1 MLRTHYFVI
10 TPEVRT
16 DETVHALRRGWMR
29 SIPHERLHF
38 CVASG
43 SDSAHLGQPTMLLL
57 QDVQRAAGTPVT
69 RDAFWQ
75 DREISAS
82 RRLAL
87 KESYNSFLR
96 SKVLAMV
103 REMAALASRSVS
115 QSVSHYHTPS
125 RELMDHTHSTVLLF
139 RVQVAARLRLHAR
152 LRHSDEHVQPRR
164 IRRGAAW

>member
-43 SDSAHLGQPTMLLL
+43 SDSALLGQPTMLLL

-96 SKVLAMV
+96 SKVRHALCASAMRLTPCVMCHVPHAMCHALCACAAPRCSPWCV
-103 REMAALASRSVS
+103 RWRRSHRGHS
-115 QSVSHYHTPS
+115 STTPS
-125 RELMDHTHSTVLLF
+125 N
-139 RVQVAARLRLHAR
+139 RLT
-152 LRHSDEHVQPRR
+152 P
-164 IRRGAAW
+164 